1 MNVGERIRNRSVID
15 HRIKEWVQEFSQ
27 FEIVKML
34 QSVGVPSAPILH
46 NWQLHSDPHFHDRN
60 AFISIE
66 HPDTG
71 VYPYPGFMWR
81 FSKTKPSLRRHAP
94 RFGEANTYVFGTLLG
109 LTDEEIDDLFKAGV
123 SSRQP
128 DVPRPLSLGK
138 GPLIN

>member
-1 MNVGERIRNRSVID
+1 
-15 HRIKEWVQEFSQ
+15 
-27 FEIVKML
+27 
-34 QSVGVPSAPILH
+34 
-46 NWQLHSDPHFHDRN
+46 
-60 AFISIE
+60 
-66 HPDTG
+66 
-71 VYPYPGFMWR
+71 MWR